1 MIYDKIENIDLYKLD
16 SDAVNFIKNLKSD
29 IECKKH
35 ILNDNVYANVEEYN
49 TKESGFFEAHKN
61 YIDIQLLL
69 SGEERLEYTNLEG
82 LNVQTQ
88 YDESRDIEFYFD
100 GKNPVIPL
108 ILKPDFFAVLFPQ
121 DAHKPQLTYQTE
133 QKVKK
138 VVVKIKCGQK

>member
-1 MIYDKIENIDLYKLD
+1 MIYDKIENIDLYNLD

-35 ILNDNVYANVEEYN
+35 ILNDNVYTNVEEYN

-61 YIDIQLLL
+61 YIDIQL
-69 SGEERLEYTNLEG
+69 
-82 LNVQTQ
+82 
-88 YDESRDIEFYFD
+88 FD